1 MKRILI
7 FAVVLS
13 LLVPAAAF
21 AATEFSLGGYIELD
35 SYWDST
41 QNSESM
47 NGAVARNNDN
57 TGASAFHH
65 GNLRFTAMDSRFN
78 FTIKGPDV
86 LGAKLTGF
94 IEMDFQ
100 STADSNAS
108 ASNNYIPRLRH
119 AMFRLNWPGDTEL
132 LFGQYWSMFCD
143 WYAEAA
149 EAGPFQVT
157 GTPTARIPQIRF
169 TQGFLGDW
177 KVAAL
182 IGEANNGAGIFGA
195 DQYSATSTTN
205 GGNAET
211 PQIQGQVKYSHDWWG
226 KAAFYGHPM
235 PFTAAVTAGWQRNV
249 ARPGDAALAGIVAGG
264 VPGATAAPFGT
275 PVTTGVA
282 FFDHTYVAPWMVQGA
297 LFVPIIPTHSDNLAN
312 TMHLILTPWI
322 GQGVNAFGMTGD
334 STNVFKFDSN
344 RLFGHSQVDA
354 ELLKRYGLLAE
365 LQYYFTNQWYVNAAY
380 AVTAAMGIDQELIA
394 AGNVAGVPLYSYNA
408 AAGQVRRM
416 DQVDATLWYR
426 PIAALKFGLQYSYA
440 HCQFLMDAYPNG
452 SLPANNVGGVAFNPS
467 AGSLTNKGDEHR
479 VEFVGFFYF

>member
-21 AATEFSLGGYIELD
+21 AATEFSLGGYIEMD

-41 QNSESM
+41 NNSESM
-47 NGAVARNNDN
+47 NGAVSRNNDP
-57 TGASAFHH
+57 TFHH

-100 STADSNAS
+100 SVADANSS

-132 LFGQYWSMFCD
+132 IFGQYWSMFCD

-157 GTPTARIPQIRF
+157 GTPTARLPQIRF

-182 IGEANNGAGIFGA
+182 IGAQNNDAGIFAGNP
-195 DQYSATSTTN
+195 YNTTVTN
-205 GGNAET
+205 GGSAET
-211 PQIQGQVKYSHDWWG
+211 PQVQGQIKYSHDWWG
-226 KAAFYGHPM
+226 KAAFYGHPT
-235 PFTAAVTAGWQRNV
+235 PFTASVTAGWQRNT
-249 ARPGDAALAGIVAGG
+249 ARPGDATVYGLANGNN
-264 VPGATAAPFGT
+264 TA
-275 PVTTGVA
+275 VVNY
-282 FFDHTYVAPWMVQGA
+282 DHVYVAPWMVQGA
-297 LFVPIIPTHSDNLAN
+297 LFIPIIPTHTDNLAN
-312 TMHLILTPWI
+312 TMHLIVTPWI

-334 STNVFKFDSN
+334 TTNVFKFN
-344 RLFGHSQVDA
+344 QTFGSKYYVSDA
-354 ELLKRYGLLAE
+354 ELLKRYGLMAE
-365 LQYYFTNQWYVNAAY
+365 AQYYFTNQWYLNAAY
-380 AVTAAMGIDQELIA
+380 GVTAAMGIDQANL
-394 AGNVAGVPLYSYNA
+394 NVPGLGSIPQYGYNSTA
-408 AAGQVRRM
+408 QIRSM
-416 DQVDATLWYR
+416 QQVDATLWWR

-440 HCQFLMDAYPNG
+440 HCQFLQDAYPNG
-452 SLPANNVGGVAFNPS
+452 SVPGPGATANASNGGLKLSN
-467 AGSLTNKGDEHR
+467 LGDEHR

>member
-41 QNSESM
+41 SNSESM
-47 NGAVARNNDN
+47 NGLVPRNNDPN
-57 TGASAFHH
+57 NQH

-100 STADSNAS
+100 ADAGQGSIGNSPIAQS
-108 ASNNYIPRLRH
+108 ASNNYVPRLRH

-132 LFGQYWSMFCD
+132 IFGQYWSMFCD

-157 GTPTARIPQIRF
+157 GTPTARLPQIRF

-177 KVAAL
+177 KVAGL
-182 IGEANNGAGIFGA
+182 IGQANNDAGIF
-195 DQYSATSTTN
+195 SSSSTAVTYNSTVSN
-205 GGNAET
+205 GSSAET
-211 PQIQGQVKYSHDWWG
+211 PQIQGQIKYSHDWWG

-235 PFTAAVTAGWQRNV
+235 PFTASVTAGWQRNV
-249 ARPGDAALAGIVAGG
+249 ARPGDLAAYGLANGNN
-264 VPGATAAPFGT
+264 T
-275 PVTTGVA
+275 VTVNY
-282 FFDHTYVAPWMVQGA
+282 DHVYVSPWMVQGA
-297 LFVPIIPTHSDNLAN
+297 LFIPVIPTHSDNLAN
-312 TMHLILTPWI
+312 TMHLIITPWI

-334 STNVFKFDSN
+334 STNVFKFN
-344 RLFGHSQVDA
+344 QTFGSKYNVADA
-354 ELLKRYGLLAE
+354 ELLKRYGLMGEA
-365 LQYYFTNQWYVNAAY
+365 QYYFTNQWYLNAAY
-380 AVTAAMGIDQELIA
+380 AVTAAMGIDQAHI
-394 AGNVAGVPLYSYNA
+394 NVPGLGSIPQYGYNSLA
-408 AAGQVRRM
+408 QIRSM
-416 DQVDATLWYR
+416 QQVDATLWWR

-440 HCQFLMDAYPNG
+440 HCQYLLDAYPNG
-452 SLPANNVGGVAFNPS
+452 NVPGGVSTANAS
-467 AGSLTNKGDEHR
+467 NGGLKLSNLGDEHR